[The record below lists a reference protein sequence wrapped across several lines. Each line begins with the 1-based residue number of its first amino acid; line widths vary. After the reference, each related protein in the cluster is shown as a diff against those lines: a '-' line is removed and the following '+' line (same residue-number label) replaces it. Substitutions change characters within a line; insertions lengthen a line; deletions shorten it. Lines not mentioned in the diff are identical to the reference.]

1 MARSKKK
8 PICTAKDVVLIAY
21 RYLAYPTDL
30 QVLSMENWMG
40 SLCHLSN
47 EAIQKRKEAYKATGK
62 GLTSAEQQ
70 NALPKKRKLDPALR
84 MVYSQVGQD
93 ALRRVDK
100 AFQKFFDDIRRKKS
114 GQKVSVGYPRFKR
127 VDRYKSFTFPQV
139 WMAVK
144 DKRLEIVKF
153 RPVAPTT
160 PGGKGKFAYIHLS
173 GIGALKIRLH
183 RSLDWDNAK
192 TVTVKRVPSGAWY
205 VSVSGEV
212 LLEPTLSDNGNVTGV
227 DVGLKKQVAMS
238 DDSYVEY
245 PKFLRQSEAKL
256 KKQQR
261 RLSKKRKGSVN
272 YGAQKIVLARS
283 HEHVANQRADF
294 LHKLSLPLV
303 IVYAYIAFEQ
313 LNIPGMVRDP
323 HLATSIL
330 DAGWGILI
338 RFVAYKSVMLRGN
351 EIERVNPAYSS
362 QDCSGCG
369 YRVPKTL
376 ADRVHRCPQCG
387 LVLCRDTN
395 SARVIEQRAFGKGRA
410 QAERVISTNTVG
422 AESSELVPDQRD
434 KTPVE
439 TRASAAPVLRGKS
452 CRCSMEAP
460 TEVLSQ
466 SRVVHI
472 QIGIMT

>member
-1 MARSKKK
+1 MARFKNK
-8 PICTAKDVVLIAY
+8 PIHAVKDVVQIAY

-84 MVYSQVGQD
+84 MVHSQVGQD

-100 AFQKFFDDIRRKKS
+100 AFQKFFDDILRKKS

-127 VDRYKSFTFPQV
+127 VERYKSFTFPQV
-139 WMAVK
+139 WIAVK

-153 RPVAPTT
+153 RPVAPSML
-160 PGGKGKFAYIHLS
+160 GGKAKVAYIHLS

-192 TVTVKRVPSGAWY
+192 TVTVKRVSSGAWY
-205 VSVSGEV
+205 VSVAV
-212 LLEPTLSDNGNVTGV
+212 PLEPILSDNGNVTGV
-227 DVGLKKQVAMS
+227 DVGLKKHVAMS

-261 RLSKKRKGSVN
+261 CLSKKRKGSVN
-272 YGAQKIVLARS
+272 YRAQKIVLART
-283 HEHVANQRADF
+283 HEHVGNQRADF
-294 LHKLSLPLV
+294 LHKLSFSLV
-303 IVYAYIAFEQ
+303 VAYAYIAFEQ
-313 LNIPGMVRDP
+313 LNIPGMVRNP
-323 HLATSIL
+323 HLAKSIL
-330 DAGWGILI
+330 DAGWGALI

-376 ADRVHRCPQCG
+376 ADRVHNCARCG
-387 LVLCRDTN
+387 LVMCRDTN
-395 SARVIEQRAFGKGRA
+395 SARVIEQRAFGQGTA
-410 QAERVISTNTVG
+410 QAGPVNSTHTVG
-422 AESSELVPDQRD
+422 VVCPELVPDQRD

-439 TRASAAPVLRGKS
+439 ITASAAPALRGKS
-452 CRCSMEAP
+452 CR
-460 TEVLSQ
+460 
-466 SRVVHI
+466 
-472 QIGIMT
+472 

>member
-1 MARSKKK
+1 MARPKNK
-8 PICTAKDVVLIAY
+8 PIHTTKDVVQIAY
-21 RYLAYPTDL
+21 RYRTYPTDL

-47 EAIQKRKEAYKATGK
+47 EAIQERKEAYKATGK
-62 GLTSAEQQ
+62 GLTYTDQQ
-70 NALPKKRKLDPALR
+70 NSLPKKRKLDPALR
-84 MVYSQVGQD
+84 MVHSQVSQG

-114 GQKVSVGYPRFKR
+114 GQKVSVGYRRFKR

-144 DKRLEIVKF
+144 DTRLEIVKF
-153 RPVAPTT
+153 RPVAPSM
-160 PGGKGKFAYIHLS
+160 PGGKAKVAYIHLP

-205 VSVSGEV
+205 VCVAVEVS
-212 LLEPTLSDNGNVTGV
+212 LEPSLSDNGNVTGV
-227 DVGLKKQVAMS
+227 DVGFKKQVAMS

-261 RLSKKRKGSVN
+261 SLSKKRKGSVN
-272 YGAQKIVLARS
+272 YRAQKIVLART
-283 HEHVANQRADF
+283 HEHVGNQRADF
-294 LHKLSLPLV
+294 LHKLSLSLV
-303 IVYAYIAFEQ
+303 VAHAFIAFEK
-313 LNIPGMVRDP
+313 LNISGMVRNP
-323 HLATSIL
+323 HLAKSIL
-330 DAGWGILI
+330 DAGWGTLI

-362 QDCSGCG
+362 QDCSGCE

-376 ADRVHRCPQCG
+376 ADRVHICPQCG

-395 SARVIEQRAFGKGRA
+395 SARVIEQRAFGKGTA
-410 QAERVISTNTVG
+410 QAGPVLSTNTVG
-422 AESSELVPDQRD
+422 AECSELVPDQRD

-439 TRASAAPVLRGKS
+439 TRASAAPALRGKS
-452 CRCSMEAP
+452 CR
-460 TEVLSQ
+460 
-466 SRVVHI
+466 
-472 QIGIMT
+472 